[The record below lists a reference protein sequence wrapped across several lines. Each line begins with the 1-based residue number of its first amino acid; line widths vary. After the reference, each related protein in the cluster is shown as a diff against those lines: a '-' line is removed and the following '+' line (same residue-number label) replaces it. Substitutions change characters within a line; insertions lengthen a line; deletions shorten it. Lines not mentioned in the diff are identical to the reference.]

1 MKKTII
7 NRFCLIGILLA
18 GIGLFGC
25 DHFEEV
31 NTNTDT
37 TTQVTPAMVAT
48 YLIKDLTNHDSESDH
63 DFISKYTFWNE
74 SVSGLLAQCYNEIGR
89 WDMNVSSLNNVE
101 KMINLATEGG
111 YRNSYTALGHVVR
124 VYRFYEKT
132 IQMGDIPYS
141 EAMKGDEGIYY
152 PKYDTQKEVFLGML
166 NELDE
171 ADKLFAEG
179 IKFDGDIVYDG
190 DPAQWRKAAN
200 VLQLR
205 LLITLSKRVDDADLK
220 VKERMQAIV
229 NSRPLFTSNADNLQ
243 RVYSNKAGQKY
254 PFNEENNNH
263 ILSSLSTTIV
273 LDTLRLFGD
282 RRLFY
287 YAAPTVSAISQGL
300 DVTDWNAYQG
310 LNPLAVLSDIQV
322 SVAAGNISLLNDR
335 YFYLP
340 EGEPVLQLSYSEMN
354 FILAEAVVRGF
365 ISGDAKAYYETGVR
379 AAMQFTAENTPDNP
393 AYHHNMK
400 ITGDYIDD
408 YLKGQE
414 VAFASNPGKQ
424 INQIIM
430 QKYLM
435 NYMHSPYRMSY
446 LEYRRTG
453 YPALPINPET
463 NRNIPSDKM
472 PMRWMYPQNE
482 YTYNGDNVKEAV
494 ARQYGGADDVNGIM
508 WILKD

>member
-7 NRFCLIGILLA
+7 NRLCLIGILLS

-37 TTQVTPAMVAT
+37 STQVTPAMVAT
-48 YLIKDLTNHDSESDH
+48 YLVKDLTNSDPLN
-63 DFISKYTFWNE
+63 DYISKYTFWNE
-74 SVSGLLAQCYNEIGR
+74 PQSSLLSQCYNEIGR
-89 WDMNVSSLNNVE
+89 YDLNAASLNNVD
-101 KMINLATEGG
+101 KMIHLATEGG

-124 VYRFYEKT
+124 VFRFFDKT
-132 IQMGDIPYS
+132 IHMGDIPYS

-171 ADKLFAEG
+171 ADRLFAEG
-179 IKFDGDIVYDG
+179 TKFEGDIVYGG
-190 DPAQWRKAAN
+190 DPEKWRKVAN

-205 LLITLSKRVDDADLK
+205 LLISLSKRADDADLK
-220 VKERMQAIV
+220 IKERMSAIV
-229 NSRPLFTSNADNLQ
+229 NGRSLFTSNADNLQ
-243 RVYSNKAGQKY
+243 RIYSNKAGQKY
-254 PFNEENNNH
+254 PLNSESNNH
-263 ILSSLSTTIV
+263 ILTSLSTTMV
-273 LDTLRLFGD
+273 LDTLRLYGD

-287 YAAPTVSAISQGL
+287 YAAPTTSAISDGL

-310 LNPLAVLSDIQV
+310 LNPLDVLSDIQLL
-322 SVAAGNISLLNDR
+322 VAAGEVSLLNDR

-340 EGEPVLQLSYSEMN
+340 EGEPSVLLSYSEMN

-365 ISGDAKAYYETGVR
+365 ISGDAKAYYENGVR
-379 AAMQFTAENTPDNP
+379 AAMQFTADNTPDDP
-393 AYHHNMK
+393 DYHHNMK
-400 ITGDYIDD
+400 ITGDYIDE
-408 YLKGQE
+408 YLKGPE
-414 VAFASNPGKQ
+414 VAFASNSGKQ

-435 NYMHSPYRMSY
+435 NYMHSPYGISY

-453 YPALPINPET
+453 YPVLPINPET

-482 YTYNGDNVKEAV
+482 YSYNGDNVKEAV
-494 ARQYGGADDVNGIM
+494 ARQYGGSDDNNGIM